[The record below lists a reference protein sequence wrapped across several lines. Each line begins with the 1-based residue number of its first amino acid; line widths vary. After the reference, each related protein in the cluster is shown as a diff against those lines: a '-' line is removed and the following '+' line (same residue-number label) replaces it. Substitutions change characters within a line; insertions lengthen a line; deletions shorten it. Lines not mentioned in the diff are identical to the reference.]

1 MRTRSPTARA
11 ERHTLSRRQPSCAR
25 VARAGDSLCADTW
38 TAPLCVCPL
47 SNIFPI
53 GVRED
58 ELIGDKIFHPPAGTR
73 AGPPAPGRGRVGTRP
88 RSRSHRAGTSHDR
101 YRRELPTRR
110 ARPHAT
116 PPGPHPQR
124 PGAPPSRV
132 FERNRPVLV
141 RRYTPSRFSIQLQL
155 LINFFSSHRLRSL
168 RTLGTARSCHGTC
181 RPSAMHLSLCLDD
194 RTCRH
199 VHKHVSFL
207 LIGLSLSLTPLPS
220 RRK

>member
-53 GVRED
+53 GVETSRREFPHPVPD
-58 ELIGDKIFHPPAGTR
+58 DPPAGTR

-88 RSRSHRAGTSHDR
+88 RGSRSHRAGTSHDR

-155 LINFFSSHRLRSL
+155 LINFFSSYRLRSL
-168 RTLGTARSCHGTC
+168 QTLGTARSCHWDRRRPPCIFRYVSTTGRVDTC
-181 RPSAMHLSLCLDD
+181 ISM
-194 RTCRH
+194 
-199 VHKHVSFL
+199 
-207 LIGLSLSLTPLPS
+207 SLSC
-220 RRK
+220 